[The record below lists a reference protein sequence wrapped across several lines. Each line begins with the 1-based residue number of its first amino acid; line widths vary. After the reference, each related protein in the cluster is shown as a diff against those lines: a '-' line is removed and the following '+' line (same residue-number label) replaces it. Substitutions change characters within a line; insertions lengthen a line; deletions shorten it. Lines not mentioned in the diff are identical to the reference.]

1 MTCLAIYAI
10 MFVCPKSKREG
21 IFSMQTNTSV
31 TSAVKQFL
39 DDQLN
44 NKGRTLENISNAE
57 IVAHL
62 LSRHPHLPHKTTRE
76 ISAYKANYKRRHT
89 HKANEASQIN
99 KVSPNSSECILNVR
113 ISKERYVKV
122 IFDKEPKVVDI
133 DRLIQYLE
141 MIKEDFTDEKASK
154 TFSVPF

>member
-1 MTCLAIYAI
+1 MHKI
-10 MFVCPKSKREG
+10 KKREN
-21 IFSMQTNTSV
+21 FAMQTNTSV

-44 NKGRTLENISNAE
+44 KGRTLEHISNEE

-76 ISAYKANYKRRHT
+76 ISAYKANYKRRNT
-89 HKANEASQIN
+89 HQANEASQIN
-99 KVSPNSSECILNVR
+99 KVSPNSLECTLNVR
-113 ISKERYVKV
+113 ISKEREVKV
-122 IFDKEPKVVDI
+122 IFDKEPKVGDI